1 MMPVYTLFLRS
12 GQLEFGAESFRLSAK
27 EEFISAFI
35 FHLWFCLSECEL
47 MKILYIPM
55 LQKEEWKGNTP
66 LIFE

>member
-12 GQLEFGAESFRLSAK
+12 DQLEFDIESFRLSAK
-27 EEFISAFI
+27 AKFISTFI

-47 MKILYIPM
+47 MKLLYIPM

-66 LIFE
+66 LFFE